1 MSSEFNKIMPVTGP
15 VPAEI
20 MSSRMK
26 TIEVMPSSKT
36 VIIQKSSEKKPN
48 VKFLGIDIGRTKTGL
63 ETRNSFVS
71 KLVRYAKADEYTT
84 IDTTWSKVMIGCSV
98 ITGIMTLIIFIV
110 SIYLYFSEEEYSSVY
125 ILDSALTD
133 ELKEKNKPLD
143 TLNTMS
149 KVATGISISLGAVS
163 LVAAYK
169 HWRAVFDIN
178 DFKPGQKY
186 SVETQPK

>member
-1 MSSEFNKIMPVTGP
+1 MSSEFNKIMPVDGP
-15 VPAEI
+15 VPAQT
-20 MSSRMK
+20 SDARMK
-26 TIEVMPSSKT
+26 TIEVMPSRNT

-48 VKFLGIDIGRTKTGL
+48 VKFLGIDLGRTKTGIA
-63 ETRNSFVS
+63 TRNSFVS

-84 IDTTWSKVMIGCSV
+84 IDTTWSKIMIGCSV

-110 SIYLYFSEEEYSSVY
+110 SIYLYFGEAEYSSVY
-125 ILDSALTD
+125 VLDDLLTD
-133 ELKEKNKPLD
+133 EIKEKNKPMD

-149 KVATGISISLGAVS
+149 KVATGISITLGAVS

-178 DFKPGQKY
+178 DFKTESKY
-186 SVETQPK
+186 SPEIQPK